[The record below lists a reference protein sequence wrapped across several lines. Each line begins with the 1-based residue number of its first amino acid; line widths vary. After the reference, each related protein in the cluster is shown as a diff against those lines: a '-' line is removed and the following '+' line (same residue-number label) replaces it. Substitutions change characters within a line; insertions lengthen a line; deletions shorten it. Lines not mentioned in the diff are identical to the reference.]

1 MRISDWSSDVCSS
14 DLQRRAAASGP
25 SARQTQM
32 CHADLKRIGVA
43 FNPLPNRDRGG
54 GCSTIGTVQLLDIGV
69 PVTNLGAM
77 RCGLARTFSAWARNA
92 VAPAARPLLGSD
104 LIKNETFGTYACRA
118 GGDRKSAVEGRR
130 G

>member
-14 DLQRRAAASGP
+14 DLLSGCIFGGGHTPPADQRRAAASGP

-54 GCSTIGTVQLLDIGV
+54 GCSTIGTVPLLDIGV
-69 PVTNLGAM
+69 PVTNLGAL
-77 RCGLARTFSAWARNA
+77 RCGLARTFTRSEAR
-92 VAPAARPLLGSD
+92 V
-104 LIKNETFGTYACRA
+104 
-118 GGDRKSAVEGRR
+118 
-130 G
+130 